1 MPLMVYQVSKT
12 ISKLCWSIIKF
23 GTKTKP
29 KKNKRK
35 KNTYSSMCRKRANQ
49 IKKNIYRRNPHLN
62 SIGILIPK
70 LNYGLT
76 VTFCTVAK

>member
-35 KNTYSSMCRKRANQ
+35 KIHIAVCAEKERIRL
-49 IKKNIYRRNPHLN
+49 KKIYTEET
-62 SIGILIPK
+62 
-70 LNYGLT
+70 LT
-76 VTFCTVAK
+76 